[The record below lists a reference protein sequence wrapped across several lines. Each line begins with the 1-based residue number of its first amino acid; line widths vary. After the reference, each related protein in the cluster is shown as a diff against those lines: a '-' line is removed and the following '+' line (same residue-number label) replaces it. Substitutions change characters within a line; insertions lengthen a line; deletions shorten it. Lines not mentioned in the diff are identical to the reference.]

1 MPTVGLNSIVLFASK
16 ESAVRWGCENLLDQ
30 NSQEATRWPSLLT
43 GDPEREHF
51 FFPSQA
57 KKTQESLSPSLL
69 LPVSLSICIPSSSI
83 LGLIPVSYSLAPPPD
98 PRLILLI
105 QSQSFTCNQIFH
117 NRFFFF
123 SKSFRIPACCD
134 ISSVWNL
141 KYILPHKLLCD
152 MKILLKLYSNIIW
165 EIYEYINWPRNL
177 LDKLH
182 IAHL

>member
-117 NRFFFF
+117 NRFFFLQKFQNPCLLWYIF
-123 SKSFRIPACCD
+123 S
-134 ISSVWNL
+134 L
-141 KYILPHKLLCD
+141 KF
-152 MKILLKLYSNIIW
+152 KI
-165 EIYEYINWPRNL
+165 
-177 LDKLH
+177 H
-182 IAHL
+182 IATQITMWYENIVETLFKYYLTNIWIYKLT